1 MIFRPDSVIIWHMD
15 YTIKKIKA
23 EIIEMVAAAIDRDVD
38 KSKIEI
44 TVPPQA
50 ALGDL
55 AVPCFYFTKLTRIS
69 PNQIAAE
76 LKAKIHAH
84 GLIKKVENA
93 GPYLNFYLDGKHL
106 AGRELKEIAKTGGA
120 YGQLKWPKQKIM
132 LEFSQPNTHKEF
144 HIGHLRNAVLGNAL
158 VNILRFTGQK
168 VIAANY
174 IGDIGSHVA
183 KCLWAFNK
191 FHQNDVLPENKG
203 RYLGQIYAEASR
215 LVEDNPAYKRE
226 ADEVLQ
232 KLESG
237 NRAYKALWKKTRQ
250 WSLDDF
256 NRIYKI
262 LGIKFDK
269 FYYESEVEKPGKKIV
284 DELLARGLAEKSE
297 GAVIINLEKYNLKNF
312 LLLKSDGTSLY
323 STKDLALAQMKF
335 KKYNLDQSL
344 MVVDNRQS
352 FYFQQLFRTLQVMG
366 FDKKLEQIPYEILT
380 LKDGAMASRKG
391 NVVLFEDFYAEIVN
405 RAAEE
410 TKKRHADWPE
420 NKIRETAEKIALAAL
435 KFNML
440 KIGNNS
446 IIIFNIDEALS
457 FEGYSGPYLQYMV
470 SRINSILKKESAG
483 NLKSINFARLNT
495 SIEKELLLK
504 LAEFPEAVERAASH
518 YEPSEIARYL
528 FDCAKIFSNFYQS
541 EPVLSSEE
549 KTKQARLALISAV
562 RQVLINGLDLLGIE
576 TLDQM

>member
-1 MIFRPDSVIIWHMD
+1 MD
-15 YTIKKIKA
+15 YTIKKLKA
-23 EIIEMVAAAIDRDVD
+23 EIIELVAAALERDVD

-50 ALGDL
+50 SLGDL

-76 LKAKIHAH
+76 LKSKIHAH
-84 GLIKKVENA
+84 GLIKKVENS

-106 AGRELKEIAKTGGA
+106 ASRELKEIFKNGSA
-120 YGQLKWPKQKIM
+120 YGGLKWPKRKVM

-144 HIGHLRNAVLGNAL
+144 HIGHLRNAVLGNAI

-183 KCLWAFNK
+183 KCLWALNK
-191 FHQNDVLPENKG
+191 FHQHDVLPENKG

-215 LVEDNPAYKRE
+215 LVEDNPASKRE
-226 ADEVLQ
+226 ADEILQ

-237 NRAYKALWKKTRQ
+237 NRAYRALWKKTRQ

-262 LGIKFDK
+262 LDIKFDK

-284 DELLARGLAEKSE
+284 ADLLARGIAEKSE

-335 KKYNLDQSL
+335 KKYNLDESL

-352 FYFQQLFRTLQVMG
+352 FYFQQLFKTLRIMG
-366 FDKKLEQIPYEILT
+366 FDKKLGHIPYEFVT
-380 LKDGAMASRKG
+380 LKEGAMASRQG
-391 NVVLFEDFYAEIVN
+391 NVVLFEDFYAEIVG
-405 RAAEE
+405 RATAE

-440 KIGNNS
+440 KVGNDS
-446 IIIFNIDEALS
+446 VIVFDIDEALS
-457 FEGYSGPYLQYMV
+457 FEGYSGPYLQYTV
-470 SRINSILKKESAG
+470 SRINSIIRKESPG
-483 NLKSINFARLNT
+483 NLRDINFAKLNT
-495 SIEKELLLK
+495 PLEKELLLK
-504 LAEFPEAVERAASH
+504 LAEFPEAVERAAGQ

-549 KTKQARLALISAV
+549 KTKRARLALISAV
-562 RQVLINGLDLLGIE
+562 RQVLVNGLNLLGIE
-576 TLDQM
+576 AVDQM